1 MAKRIFYYMKQVG
14 LKGLLPLLVVAL
26 AVLGAKAIIASKP
39 VAKKKAPVVS
49 APLVNVS
56 VLEVKDFQVWTPV
69 MGTVEAAREINLE
82 PQVSGK
88 VIAVSDAFIPGGYF
102 AEGQEVLRIDPVDY
116 ELAVKQQQAVV
127 TEAEYNLKLE
137 SGQQRVAGRE
147 WKLLKKS
154 SGGTMQE
161 AELALRKP
169 HLQKAQADLSS
180 SKAKLQQARIDLGRT
195 RVKAPFACM
204 VVSKSADL
212 GAHLSL
218 GETIASLVGTD
229 EFWVVV
235 SVPVDRL
242 GNIEIPSAENG
253 FKGSKARVV
262 MGSGKTAVEREG
274 QVLRLLPSLESKGRM
289 ARIIVSVKD
298 PLNLKG
304 GEVRPLLLG
313 SYVNVSIDSG
323 SLEEVV
329 AIPRTAFRDNNTIWV
344 MKEGGLLEIRSVDPV
359 WRDQDYIYLDEGVVS
374 GEKLVV
380 TDISA
385 PLPNMKLR
393 ENGSGF
399 TKQKVKGG
407 KGQGGKGEKVNSNG

>member
-1 MAKRIFYYMKQVG
+1 MANKVWYYIKQIG
-14 LKGLLPLLVVAL
+14 LKGVLPLLIVAV
-26 AVLGAKAIIASKP
+26 AFMGAKALIATKP

-56 VLEVKDFQVWTPV
+56 VLEVKDFAVWTPV
-69 MGTVEAAREINLE
+69 MGAVEAAREINLE

-88 VIAVSDAFIPGGYF
+88 VISVSDSFIPGGYF
-102 AEGQEVLRIDPVDY
+102 DKGAEVLRIDPVDY

-169 HLQKAQADLSS
+169 HLQKAQADLAS

-195 RVKAPFACM
+195 RVNAPFACM
-204 VVSKSADL
+204 IVSKSADL

-242 GNIEIPSAENG
+242 GSISVPSAQNN

-274 QVLRLLPSLESKGRM
+274 EVLRLLPSLESKGRM
-289 ARIIVSVKD
+289 ARVIVSVKD

-313 SYVNVSIDSG
+313 SYVNVFIDSG
-323 SLEEVV
+323 MLEKVI
-329 AIPRTAFRDNNTIWV
+329 AIPRTAFRDNNTVWI
-344 MKEGGLLEIRSVDPV
+344 MNKEGVLDIRTVDPV
-359 WRDQDYIYLDEGVVS
+359 WRDQDYIYLDEGVQS

-385 PLPNMKLR
+385 PLQNMKVR
-393 ENGSGF
+393 ENGSGSM
-399 TKQKVKGG
+399 KQKVGG
-407 KGQGGKGEKVNSNG
+407 SNSKKVNGNG

>member
-1 MAKRIFYYMKQVG
+1 MAKKFIYYMKQVG
-14 LKGLLPLLVVAL
+14 LKGLLPLLIIGVAVV
-26 AVLGAKAIIASKP
+26 GAKALIATKP

-56 VLEVKDFQVWTPV
+56 VLKVENFDVSTPV

-82 PQVSGK
+82 PQVAGK
-88 VIAVSDAFIPGGYF
+88 VISVSDAFIPGGYF
-102 AEGQEVLRIDPVDY
+102 EKGAEVLRIDPLDY

-154 SGGTMQE
+154 SGGTTQE

-180 SKAKLQQARIDLGRT
+180 AQAKLKQARIDLSRT
-195 RVKAPFACM
+195 RVTAPFASM

-218 GETIASLVGTD
+218 NETIASLVGTD
-229 EFWVVV
+229 EFWVIV

-242 GNIEIPSAENG
+242 GSIDIPSAGNQ

-313 SYVNVSIDSG
+313 SYVKVYIDSG
-323 SLEEVV
+323 MLEEVI

-344 MKEGGLLEIRSVDPV
+344 LKDGSLLDIRTVEPI
-359 WRDQDYIYLDEGVVS
+359 WRDQNNIYLDSGVAA
-374 GEKLVV
+374 GEKLVT

-385 PLPNMKLR
+385 PLQNMKLR
-393 ENGSGF
+393 ENGSGPM
-399 TKQKVKGG
+399 KK
-407 KGQGGKGEKVNSNG
+407 KVNSNG

>member
-1 MAKRIFYYMKQVG
+1 MSKTFVYYMKQVG
-14 LKGLLPLLVVAL
+14 LKGLLPLLIIGL
-26 AVLGAKAIIASKP
+26 AVVGAKALIATKP
-39 VAKKKAPVVS
+39 VAKKKAPVIS

-56 VLEVKDFQVWTPV
+56 VLKVENFEVSTPV

-88 VIAVSDAFIPGGYF
+88 VISVSDDFIPGGYF
-102 AEGQEVLRIDPVDY
+102 EKGTEVLRIDSLDY

-154 SGGTMQE
+154 SGGTIQE

-180 SKAKLQQARIDLGRT
+180 AQAKLKQARIDLSRT
-195 RVKAPFACM
+195 RVTAPFASM

-218 GETIASLVGTD
+218 NETIASLVGTD
-229 EFWVVV
+229 EFWVIV

-242 GNIEIPSAENG
+242 GSIDIPSAGNQ
-253 FKGSKARVV
+253 FKGSKARIV
-262 MGSGKTAVEREG
+262 MGSGKTAFEREG

-313 SYVNVSIDSG
+313 SYVKVYIDSG
-323 SLEEVV
+323 MLEDVI
-329 AIPRTAFRDNNTIWV
+329 AIPRTAFRDNNTVWV
-344 MKEGGLLEIRSVDPV
+344 MKEGSLLDIRTVDPI
-359 WRDQDYIYLDEGVVS
+359 WRDQDYIYLDSGVVA

-385 PLPNMKLR
+385 PLQNMKLR
-393 ENGSGF
+393 ENGSGSM
-399 TKQKVKGG
+399 KK
-407 KGQGGKGEKVNSNG
+407 KVNSNG

>member
-1 MAKRIFYYMKQVG
+1 MAKKIFYYMKQIG
-14 LKGLLPLLVVAL
+14 LKGLLPLLIIAAAVV
-26 AVLGAKAIIASKP
+26 GAKALIATKP

-49 APLVNVS
+49 APLVNVD
-56 VLEVKDFQVWTPV
+56 VIKVQDYQVWTQV

-82 PQVSGK
+82 PQVSGR
-88 VIAVSDAFIPGGYF
+88 VISVSDSFIPGGYF
-102 AEGQEVLRIDPVDY
+102 EKGAEVLRIDPVDY

-127 TEAEYNLKLE
+127 TEAQYNLKLE

-147 WKLLKKS
+147 WSLLKKS
-154 SGGTMQE
+154 SGGTTQE

-180 SKAKLQQARIDLGRT
+180 AQAKLKQARIDLGRT

-218 GETIASLVGTD
+218 NETIASLVGTE
-229 EFWVVV
+229 EFWVIV

-242 GNIEIPSAENG
+242 GSVNIPSAKNN
-253 FKGSKARVV
+253 FKGSKARVT
-262 MGSGKTAVEREG
+262 MGSGKTAVVRDGE
-274 QVLRLLPSLESKGRM
+274 VLRLLPSLESKGRM

-304 GEVRPLLLG
+304 GEARPLLLG
-313 SYVNVSIDSG
+313 SYVNVDIDSG
-323 SLEEVV
+323 KLEEVI
-329 AIPRTAFRDNNTIWV
+329 AIPRTAFRDNNTVWV
-344 MKEGGLLEIRSVDPV
+344 LKEGSLLEIRSVDPV
-359 WRDQDYIYLDEGVVS
+359 WRDQDYIYLDEGVAS

-393 ENGSGF
+393 ENGSGSLN
-399 TKQKVKGG
+399 QKVKGS
-407 KGQGGKGEKVNSNG
+407 KSKKVNSNG

>member
-1 MAKRIFYYMKQVG
+1 MANKIWYYIKQIG
-14 LKGLLPLLVVAL
+14 LKGVLPLLIVVF
-26 AVLGAKAIIASKP
+26 AVIGAKTLIATKP
-39 VAKKKAPVVS
+39 VAKKKAPIVS
-49 APLVNVS
+49 APLVNVT
-56 VLEVKDFQVWTPV
+56 VLAVDDYQVWTPV

-82 PQVSGK
+82 PQVSGR
-88 VIAVSDAFIPGGYF
+88 VIYVSDSFIPGGYF
-102 AEGQEVLRIDPVDY
+102 EKGEEVLRVDPVDY

-154 SGGTMQE
+154 SGGTAQE

-169 HLQKAQADLSS
+169 HLQKAQADLVS
-180 SKAKLQQARIDLGRT
+180 SKAKLKQARIDLART
-195 RVKAPFACM
+195 RVTVPFSCM

-212 GAHLSL
+212 GAQLSL

-242 GNIEIPSAENG
+242 SSISVPSAQNNY
-253 FKGSKARVV
+253 KGSKARVV
-262 MGSGKTAVEREG
+262 MSSGKTVMEREG
-274 QVLRLLPSLESKGRM
+274 EVLRLLPSLESKGRM
-289 ARIIVSVKD
+289 ARVIVSVKD

-313 SYVNVSIDSG
+313 SYVSVYIDSG
-323 SLEEVV
+323 MLENVI

-344 MKEGGLLEIRSVDPV
+344 MQDNGLLDIRSVDPV
-359 WRDQDYIYLDEGVVS
+359 WRDQDFIYLDEGVKA

-385 PLPNMKLR
+385 PLQNMKVR
-393 ENGSGF
+393 ENGSGSM
-399 TKQKVKGG
+399 KQKVGG
-407 KGQGGKGEKVNSNG
+407 SNTKKVNGNG

>member
-1 MAKRIFYYMKQVG
+1 MASKVWYYIKQIG
-14 LKGLLPLLVVAL
+14 LKGVLPLLIVAV
-26 AVLGAKAIIASKP
+26 AVIGAKTLIATRP

-49 APLVNVS
+49 APLVNVN
-56 VLEVKDFQVWTPV
+56 VLAFDNYQVWTPV
-69 MGTVEAAREINLE
+69 MGTVEAAREISLE
-82 PQVSGK
+82 PQVIGR
-88 VIAVSDAFIPGGYF
+88 VISVSDSFIPGGYF
-102 AEGQEVLRIDPVDY
+102 EKGEEVLRIDPVDY
-116 ELAVKQQQAVV
+116 ELAVQQQQAVV
-127 TEAEYNLKLE
+127 AEAEYNLKLE

-154 SGGTMQE
+154 SGGTAQE

-169 HLQKAQADLSS
+169 HLQKAKADLVS
-180 SKAKLQQARIDLGRT
+180 SKAKLRQARIDLGRT
-195 RVKAPFACM
+195 RVTAPFSCM

-212 GAHLSL
+212 GAQLTL

-242 GNIEIPSAENG
+242 SSISVPSSQNNY
-253 FKGSKARVV
+253 KGSKARVV
-262 MGSGKTAVEREG
+262 MSSGNTVMEREG
-274 QVLRLLPSLESKGRM
+274 EVLRLLPSLESKGRM
-289 ARIIVSVKD
+289 ARVIVSVKD

-313 SYVNVSIDSG
+313 SYVSVYIDSG
-323 SLEEVV
+323 TLENVV

-344 MKEGGLLEIRSVDPV
+344 MLDSGVLDIRSVEPV
-359 WRDQDYIYLDEGVVS
+359 WRDQDFIYLAEGVKS

-385 PLPNMKLR
+385 PLQNMKVR
-393 ENGSGF
+393 ENGSGSM
-399 TKQKVKGG
+399 KQKVSGSNSK
-407 KGQGGKGEKVNSNG
+407 KVNGNG

>member
-1 MAKRIFYYMKQVG
+1 MANKVWYYIKQIG
-14 LKGLLPLLVVAL
+14 LKGVLPLLIVAV
-26 AVLGAKAIIASKP
+26 AFMGAKALIATKP

-56 VLEVKDFQVWTPV
+56 VLEVQDFQVWTPV
-69 MGTVEAAREINLE
+69 MGTVEAARNISLE

-88 VIAVSDAFIPGGYF
+88 VISVSDSFIPGGYF
-102 AEGQEVLRIDPVDY
+102 DKGSEVLRIDPVDY

-169 HLQKAQADLSS
+169 HLQKAQADLAS
-180 SKAKLQQARIDLGRT
+180 SKAKLQQARIDLDRT
-195 RVKAPFACM
+195 RVTAPFACM
-204 VVSKSADL
+204 IASKSADL

-242 GNIEIPSAENG
+242 GSISVPSAQNN

-262 MGSGKTAVEREG
+262 MGSGKAAVEREG
-274 QVLRLLPSLESKGRM
+274 EVLRLLPSLESKGRM
-289 ARIIVSVKD
+289 ARVIVSIKD

-313 SYVNVSIDSG
+313 SYVNVFIDSG
-323 SLEEVV
+323 MLEQVI
-329 AIPRTAFRDNNTIWV
+329 AIPRTAFRDNNTVWV
-344 MKEGGLLEIRSVDPV
+344 LNNDGLLDIRTVDPV
-359 WRDQDYIYLDEGVVS
+359 WRDQEFIYLDEGVQS

-385 PLPNMKLR
+385 PLQHMKVR
-393 ENGSGF
+393 ENGSVSMD
-399 TKQKVKGG
+399 QKENDSNSK
-407 KGQGGKGEKVNSNG
+407 KVNGNG

>member
-1 MAKRIFYYMKQVG
+1 MAKKILYYVKQIG
-14 LKGLLPLLVVAL
+14 LKGILPLLIVVVA
-26 AVLGAKAIIASKP
+26 VIGAKALLATKP

-56 VLEVKDFQVWTPV
+56 VLEVNDFKVSTPV

-88 VIAVSDAFIPGGYF
+88 VISVSDAFIPGGYF
-102 AEGQEVLRIDPVDY
+102 EKGAEVLRIDPLDY
-116 ELAVKQQQAVV
+116 ELAVKQQEAVV

-169 HLQKAQADLSS
+169 HLQKAQADLASA
-180 SKAKLQQARIDLGRT
+180 KAKLKQARIDLART
-195 RVKAPFACM
+195 RVKAPFSCM
-204 VVSKSADL
+204 IVSKSADL

-218 GETIASLVGTD
+218 NETIASLVGTD
-229 EFWVVV
+229 EFWVIV

-242 GNIEIPSAENG
+242 GSIDIPSAENG
-253 FKGSKARVV
+253 FKGSKARVR
-262 MGSGKTAVEREG
+262 MGSGKNAVEREG
-274 QVLRLLPSLESKGRM
+274 EVLRLLPSLESKGRM

-313 SYVNVSIDSG
+313 SYVNVQIDSG
-323 SLEEVV
+323 VLEKVI
-329 AIPRTAFRDNNTIWV
+329 AIPRASFRDNNTIWV
-344 MKEGGLLEIRSVDPV
+344 MNEDGLLDIRTVDPV
-359 WRDQDYIYLDEGVVS
+359 WRDQNYVYLDTGVTG

-385 PLPNMKLR
+385 PLQNMKLR
-393 ENGSGF
+393 ENGSGSM
-399 TKQKVKGG
+399 KK
-407 KGQGGKGEKVNSNG
+407 KVNSNG

>member
-1 MAKRIFYYMKQVG
+1 MASKVWYYIKQIG
-14 LKGLLPLLVVAL
+14 LKGVLPLLIVAV
-26 AVLGAKAIIASKP
+26 AVIGAKTLIATRP

-49 APLVNVS
+49 APLVNVN
-56 VLEVKDFQVWTPV
+56 VLAFDDYQVWTPV
-69 MGTVEAAREINLE
+69 MGTVEAAREISLE
-82 PQVSGK
+82 PQVIGR
-88 VIAVSDAFIPGGYF
+88 VISVSDSFIPGGYF
-102 AEGQEVLRIDPVDY
+102 EKGEEVLRIDPVDY
-116 ELAVKQQQAVV
+116 ELAVQQQQAVV
-127 TEAEYNLKLE
+127 AEAEYNLKLE

-154 SGGTMQE
+154 SGGTAQE

-169 HLQKAQADLSS
+169 HLQKAKADLVS
-180 SKAKLQQARIDLGRT
+180 SKAKLRQARIDLGRT
-195 RVKAPFACM
+195 RVTAPFSCM

-212 GAHLSL
+212 GAQLTL

-242 GNIEIPSAENG
+242 SSISVPSSQNNY
-253 FKGSKARVV
+253 KGSKARVV
-262 MGSGKTAVEREG
+262 MSSGNTVMEREG
-274 QVLRLLPSLESKGRM
+274 EVLRLLPSLESKGRM
-289 ARIIVSVKD
+289 ARVIVSVKD

-313 SYVNVSIDSG
+313 SYVSVYIDSG
-323 SLEEVV
+323 TLENVV

-344 MKEGGLLEIRSVDPV
+344 MLDSGVLDIRSVEPV
-359 WRDQDYIYLDEGVVS
+359 WRDQDFIYLAEGVKS

-385 PLPNMKLR
+385 PLQNMKVR
-393 ENGSGF
+393 ENGSGSM
-399 TKQKVKGG
+399 KQKVSGSNSK
-407 KGQGGKGEKVNSNG
+407 KVNGNG

>member
-1 MAKRIFYYMKQVG
+1 MAKRVWYYIKQIG
-14 LKGLLPLLVVAL
+14 LKGVLPLLIVVA
-26 AVLGAKAIIASKP
+26 AVLGAKALLATKP

-56 VLEVKDFQVWTPV
+56 VLEVKDVHVWTPV

-82 PQVSGK
+82 PQVSGR
-88 VIAVSDAFIPGGYF
+88 VISVSDSFIPGGYF
-102 AEGQEVLRIDPVDY
+102 DKGDEVLRIDPIDY
-116 ELAVKQQQAVV
+116 ELAVQQQQAVV
-127 TEAEYNLKLE
+127 TDAEYNLKLE

-154 SGGTMQE
+154 SGGTAQE

-180 SKAKLQQARIDLGRT
+180 SLAKLKQARIDLART
-195 RVKAPFACM
+195 RVRAPFACM

-218 GETIASLVGTD
+218 NETIASLVGTE

-242 GNIEIPSAENG
+242 SSIVIPKAENG
-253 FKGSKARVV
+253 YKGAKARVV
-262 MGSGKTAVEREG
+262 MDSGKTSTEREG
-274 QVLRLLPSLESKGRM
+274 EVLRLLPSLEEKGRM
-289 ARIIVSVKD
+289 ARVIVSVKD

-313 SYVNVSIDSG
+313 SYVNVYIDSG
-323 SLEEVV
+323 KLEKVI

-344 MKEGGLLEIRSVDPV
+344 LKEGGLLDIRTVYPV
-359 WRDQDYIYLDEGVVS
+359 WRDQDYVYLDSGVS
-374 GEKLVV
+374 DGEKLVV

-385 PLPNMKLR
+385 PLQNMKLR
-393 ENGSGF
+393 ENGSGSM
-399 TKQKVKGG
+399 KR
-407 KGQGGKGEKVNSNG
+407 KVNGNG

>member
-1 MAKRIFYYMKQVG
+1 MAKRVWYYIKQIG
-14 LKGLLPLLVVAL
+14 LKGVLPLLIVVA
-26 AVLGAKAIIASKP
+26 AVLGAKALLATKP

-56 VLEVKDFQVWTPV
+56 VLEVKDVHVWTPV

-82 PQVSGK
+82 PQVSGR
-88 VIAVSDAFIPGGYF
+88 VISVSDSFIPGGYF
-102 AEGQEVLRIDPVDY
+102 DKGDEVLRIDPIDY
-116 ELAVKQQQAVV
+116 ELSVQQQQAVV
-127 TEAEYNLKLE
+127 TDAEYNLKLE

-154 SGGTMQE
+154 SGGTAQE

-180 SKAKLQQARIDLGRT
+180 SLAKLKQVRIDLART
-195 RVKAPFACM
+195 RVRAPFACM

-218 GETIASLVGTD
+218 NETIASLVGTE

-242 GNIEIPSAENG
+242 SSIVIPNAENG
-253 FKGSKARVV
+253 YKGAKARVV
-262 MGSGKTAVEREG
+262 MGSGKTSTEREG
-274 QVLRLLPSLESKGRM
+274 EVLRLLPSLEEKGRM
-289 ARIIVSVKD
+289 ARVIVSVKD

-313 SYVNVSIDSG
+313 SYVNVYIDSG
-323 SLEEVV
+323 KLEKVI

-344 MKEGGLLEIRSVDPV
+344 LKEGGLLDIRTVYPV
-359 WRDQDYIYLDEGVVS
+359 WRDQDYVYLDSGVS
-374 GEKLVV
+374 DGEKLVV

-385 PLPNMKLR
+385 PLQNMKLR
-393 ENGSGF
+393 ENGSGSM
-399 TKQKVKGG
+399 KR
-407 KGQGGKGEKVNSNG
+407 KVNGNG

>member
-1 MAKRIFYYMKQVG
+1 MAKKIFYYIKQIG
-14 LKGLLPLLVVAL
+14 LKGILPLLIVVG
-26 AVLGAKAIIASKP
+26 AVIGAKALLATKP

-56 VLEVKDFQVWTPV
+56 VLEVKDFQVSTPV

-88 VIAVSDAFIPGGYF
+88 VISVSDAFIPGGYF
-102 AEGQEVLRIDPVDY
+102 EKGAEVLRIDPLDY
-116 ELAVKQQQAVV
+116 ELAVKQQEAVV

-180 SKAKLQQARIDLGRT
+180 AKAKLKQSRIDLART

-204 VVSKSADL
+204 IVSKSADL
-212 GAHLSL
+212 GAHLTLS
-218 GETIASLVGTD
+218 ETIASVVGTD

-242 GNIEIPSAENG
+242 GSIVLPSAENG
-253 FKGSKARVV
+253 FKGAKARVRS
-262 MGSGKTAVEREG
+262 GSGKNVVEREG
-274 QVLRLLPSLESKGRM
+274 EVLRLLPSLESKGRM

-304 GEVRPLLLG
+304 GEARPLLLG
-313 SYVNVSIDSG
+313 SYVNVYIDSG
-323 SLEEVV
+323 TLEKVI
-329 AIPRTAFRDNNTIWV
+329 AIPRTAFRDNNTVWV
-344 MKEGGLLEIRSVDPV
+344 MNESGLLDIRTVDPV
-359 WRDQDYIYLDEGVVS
+359 WRDQDYIYLENGVVA

-385 PLPNMKLR
+385 PLQNMKLR
-393 ENGSGF
+393 ENGSGSM
-399 TKQKVKGG
+399 KK
-407 KGQGGKGEKVNSNG
+407 KVNSNG

>member
-1 MAKRIFYYMKQVG
+1 MAKQFFYYAKQVG
-14 LKGLLPLLVVAL
+14 LKGLLPLLIIGVAVV
-26 AVLGAKAIIASKP
+26 GAKALLASKP
-39 VAKKKAPVVS
+39 VAKKTVPVVS

-69 MGTVEAAREINLE
+69 MGTVGAARKINLE

-88 VIAVSDAFIPGGYF
+88 VISVSDSFIPGGYF
-102 AEGQEVLRIDPVDY
+102 EKGAEVMRIDPLDY
-116 ELAVKQQQAVV
+116 KLAVKQQEAVV
-127 TEAEYNLKLE
+127 TEAQYNLKLE

-147 WKLLKKS
+147 WSLLKKS
-154 SGGTMQE
+154 SGGTIQE

-180 SKAKLQQARIDLGRT
+180 AKAKLEQARIDLSRT

-229 EFWVVV
+229 EFWVIV

-242 GNIEIPSAENG
+242 GSISLPSAKNG
-253 FKGSKARVV
+253 FKGAKARVV
-262 MGSGKTAVEREG
+262 MGSGKTAVERTGE
-274 QVLRLLPSLESKGRM
+274 VLRLLPSLESKGRM
-289 ARIIVSVKD
+289 ARVIVSVKD
-298 PLNLKG
+298 PLNIKG
-304 GEVRPLLLG
+304 GEVRPLLLD
-313 SYVNVSIDSG
+313 SYVNVFIDSG
-323 SLEEVV
+323 KLEGVV

-344 MKEGGLLEIRSVDPV
+344 MNDGGLLDIRTVDPV
-359 WRDQDYIYLDEGVVS
+359 WRDQDYIYLDKGVVA
-374 GEKLVV
+374 GEKLVE

-393 ENGSGF
+393 ENGSGSM
-399 TKQKVKGG
+399 KR
-407 KGQGGKGEKVNSNG
+407 KVNSNG

>member
-1 MAKRIFYYMKQVG
+1 MAKKIFYYIKQIG
-14 LKGLLPLLVVAL
+14 IKGILPLLIVGV
-26 AVLGAKAIIASKP
+26 AVLGAKALIATKP

-56 VLEVKDFQVWTPV
+56 TLVVKDFQVWTPV
-69 MGTVEAAREINLE
+69 MGTVEAAREISLE

-88 VIAVSDAFIPGGYF
+88 VIAVSDSFIPGGYYEKG
-102 AEGQEVLRIDPVDY
+102 AEVLRIDPLDY
-116 ELAVKQQQAVV
+116 ELAVKQQEAVV
-127 TEAEYNLKLE
+127 TEAEYNLKVE
-137 SGQQRVAGRE
+137 SGHQRVAGRE

-154 SGGTMQE
+154 SGGTTQE

-169 HLQKAQADLSS
+169 HLQKAQADLTS
-180 SKAKLQQARIDLGRT
+180 SKAKLKQARLDLSRT

-218 GETIASLVGTD
+218 NEAIASVVGTD

-242 GNIEIPSAENG
+242 GSIDTPSAANG

-262 MGSGKTAVEREG
+262 MGSGKTAVERDGE
-274 QVLRLLPSLESKGRM
+274 VLRLLPSLESKGRM
-289 ARIIVSVKD
+289 ARVIVSVKD
-298 PLNLKG
+298 PLNIKG
-304 GEVRPLLLG
+304 GEKRPLLLG
-313 SYVNVSIDSG
+313 SYVNVYIDSG
-323 SLEEVV
+323 KLEDVI
-329 AIPRTAFRDNNTIWV
+329 AIPRTAFRDNNTVWV
-344 MKEGGLLEIRSVDPV
+344 MKDGGLLDIRTVDPV
-359 WRDQDYIYLDEGVVS
+359 WRDQDYIYLDTGVAA

-393 ENGSGF
+393 ENGSGAM
-399 TKQKVKGG
+399 KQKMKGS
-407 KGQGGKGEKVNSNG
+407 KSKKVNSNG

>member
-1 MAKRIFYYMKQVG
+1 MAKKILYYIKQIG
-14 LKGLLPLLVVAL
+14 LKGLLPLIIVVG
-26 AVLGAKAIIASKP
+26 AVIGAKALIATKP

-56 VLEVKDFQVWTPV
+56 VLEVKDFQVSTPV

-88 VIAVSDAFIPGGYF
+88 VISVSDSFIPGGYF
-102 AEGQEVLRIDPVDY
+102 EKGAEVLRIDPLDY
-116 ELAVKQQQAVV
+116 ELAVKQQEAVV

-180 SKAKLQQARIDLGRT
+180 AKAKLKQARIDLART

-204 VVSKSADL
+204 IVSKSADL

-218 GETIASLVGTD
+218 NETIASLVGTD
-229 EFWVVV
+229 EFWVLV

-242 GNIEIPSAENG
+242 ESIDIPSAENS
-253 FKGSKARVV
+253 FKGSKALVR

-313 SYVNVSIDSG
+313 SYVNVYIDSG
-323 SLEEVV
+323 MLEKVI
-329 AIPRTAFRDNNTIWV
+329 AIPRTAFRDNNTIWI
-344 MKEGGLLEIRSVDPV
+344 MKEGSLLDIRTVDPI
-359 WRDQDYIYLDEGVVS
+359 WRDQGYVYLNTGVAD

-385 PLPNMKLR
+385 PLQNMKLR
-393 ENGSGF
+393 ENGSGSM
-399 TKQKVKGG
+399 KK
-407 KGQGGKGEKVNSNG
+407 KVNSNG